1 MVCRE
6 WETELTDWALDEL
19 SPMKARQLEQHIGQC
34 EECARSAQRLRGVRQ
49 ALRSSL
55 TDRQMPAHLVLVGE
69 KPQSLFAGFWTALFR
84 TAALSAAAAAIF
96 LLVASVGLR
105 YGGSRLLL
113 TTARVEPTL
122 TRTELQAFVAQ
133 AVAEQASLQ
142 RKEAQ
147 AATLD
152 LAASLREEQMR
163 NLARIQPQLQYLE
176 LAQNTVWK
184 ETQRQNE
191 VISLVAHNQLQPPAS
206 SFAEPSRR

>member
-1 MVCRE
+1 MGCRD
-6 WETELTDWALDEL
+6 WGTELTDWALDEL
-19 SPMKARQLEQHIGQC
+19 PPTKARELEQHIGQC

-49 ALRSSL
+49 ALLSSL
-55 TDRQMPAHLVLVGE
+55 TDREMPAHIVLVGE
-69 KPQSLFAGFWTALFR
+69 KTQSLFAGFWTALFR

-96 LLVASVGLR
+96 LVVVSVGFR
-105 YGGSRLLL
+105 HGRGWLLP

-133 AVAEQASLQ
+133 VAAEQASLQ
-142 RKEAQ
+142 REETQ
-147 AATLD
+147 AATEE
-152 LAASLREEQMR
+152 LAASLRAEQMR
-163 NLARIQPQLQYLE
+163 NLASIQQQLQYLE

-206 SFAEPSRR
+206 SSAEPSRR